1 ERGAVAPYLFDLRGQ
16 TTLRT
21 TEKIYIPMRPIKDP
35 LDWDSVQ
42 RDYDC
47 VWVYD
52 FPSWTP
58 QLTTMGKM
66 TYAGGNLRLYQ
77 LPRKPSRARC
87 DSASGDRAA
96 RTTRIADCVQ
106 ATGTARTNP

>member
-1 ERGAVAPYLFDLRGQ
+1 
-16 TTLRT
+16 
-21 TEKIYIPMRPIKDP
+21 MRPIKDP

-77 LPRKPSRARC
+77 LPRKPPRAR
-87 DSASGDRAA
+87 
-96 RTTRIADCVQ
+96 
-106 ATGTARTNP
+106 